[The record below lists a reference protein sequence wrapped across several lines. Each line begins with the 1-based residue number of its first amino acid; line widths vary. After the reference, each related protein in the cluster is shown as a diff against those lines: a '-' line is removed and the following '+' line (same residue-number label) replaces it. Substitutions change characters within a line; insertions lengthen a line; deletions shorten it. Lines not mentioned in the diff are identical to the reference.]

1 MTIQKI
7 IHTLH
12 CTALLSV
19 TTSISAQSANTILGK
34 WQDETD
40 ANRRMD
46 IYQDKDGL
54 YYGKSA
60 AEKDKKVNTAKTALK
75 KLKYDAS
82 SQTFKGTMNPPDA
95 DIDLNV
101 TVSFVGNDKLKFVA
115 KKFFMT
121 KTIYLL
127 RIK

>member
-7 IHTLH
+7 IPTLL
-12 CTALLSV
+12 CTALLS
-19 TTSISAQSANTILGK
+19 TAMSAQSANTIVGK
-34 WQDETD
+34 WRDESD
-40 ANRRMD
+40 ASKQMD

-54 YYGKSA
+54 YYGKPA
-60 AEKDKKVNTAKTALK
+60 VEKDKKGNTAKTALK

-82 SQTFKGTMNPPDA
+82 TQTFKGTMNPPDA
-95 DIDLNV
+95 DMGLNV
-101 TVSFVGNDKLKFVA
+101 MVSFVGNDKLKFVA